1 MAAAEPFSIRGF
13 AARMRAEDADKCW
26 LLGGRAELET
36 ETSLPLP
43 PMDPPPRSRWWAHEL
58 AAVRAR
64 PDACAAGGDAAVGGG
79 AGNGG
84 GLGRTT
90 RRKGSRGSA
99 VAERANKRQRVL
111 QLKYKEL
118 LRKHKGCT
126 VRTLREFVPR
136 KKLQERQDDHISV
149 QGDSLKKQCGTGIDH
164 KRSIKASRPTN
175 HPLNHVCEVVE
186 HVTYPPKD
194 DIFGDLPLLES
205 SKIMFRTG
213 VDILPTV
220 IEDSF
225 LENQNGADALSET
238 EQLKLIPTSDI
249 SKLMPPPLEDLVKK
263 DQTPD
268 KESTCISPN
277 DAGRSHSFSAKFDGP
292 LNHTSVTMEKAC
304 LAEMQLKS
312 TDVPALSSYCKDEA
326 KSGSSKPSQG
336 CLYMNTDCFQEIKL
350 AGISSATV
358 RTRTEATNKDR
369 DSSVCGK
376 KSTYICGRLVPSD
389 FYTNTDCFQKI
400 ERTGIS
406 LATVRMRTEAINKD
420 RDPAVR
426 GKKSTDV
433 CDRLVP
439 SEHHLSREGTL
450 LSVVSQGTAGAG
462 INTDAI
468 SPCRKPAKEYA
479 FTSGPCKFASN
490 IYHESRKSVDTCKP
504 LSMDDQGS
512 WYSKVYPGR
521 SPASGL
527 PFMKLPGLE
536 RMEIS
541 SYDPRTGENN
551 FMNGQIKNTIRC
563 KEQQPVS
570 GMASTIQGQ
579 NNIGFSD
586 SQAGKKALDGFV
598 TRDSCHSHQPTMRLM
613 GRIVSVCKSSKE
625 QELSTEKGLI
635 DSSIFEGDRPSA
647 ISCELPPKRL
657 FPFKDSVLPRARILE
672 SSDTLPRIPNST
684 SAQARP
690 IINDAQNHSLQQTNN
705 VSSTFKD
712 CAWNSGSQFGWQT
725 QVNKESTIGVNYRT
739 RHSELYQPPTLTS
752 IPRNQYFNLSIPGSG
767 MHTEDHTFVR
777 SAVNQSCTSFP
788 QWPLN
793 MSMQGKYQ
801 KSTSSSYEDLRS
813 VPTHQPYQV
822 PGANLFSTPIIY
834 FHDCGTNSAESR
846 NFYQPGHPSLT
857 ANLASK
863 SISALNPMC
872 AGSLLNI
879 DGRKG
884 VPFVDQT
891 SKRPACADNVS
902 QQPAKRQVVANKLE
916 ELTSQMFPNMKNYS
930 SGWSLNDAVGPRIL
944 DFSNKLSRNTTQISK
959 SKNNNLGD
967 NSVPVVEAG
976 QGL

>member
-1 MAAAEPFSIRGF
+1 MAAASAGALAAEPFSIRGF

-36 ETSLPLP
+36 ETSLPLLVPLP

-64 PDACAAGGDAAVGGG
+64 PDACAAGGEAAVGG
-79 AGNGG
+79 GNGG

-90 RRKGSRGSA
+90 KRKGSRGSA
-99 VAERANKRQRVL
+99 VAERANKRQRAL
-111 QLKYKEL
+111 QLGFSLKHKERTSKPQSASCLLQQEL

-126 VRTLREFVPR
+126 VRTLREFVLR
-136 KKLQERQDDHISV
+136 KKLQERQDDHILV
-149 QGDSLKKQCGTGIDH
+149 QGDSLKKQCGTGTDH

-175 HPLNHVCEVVE
+175 HPLNPVCEVVE
-186 HVTYPPKD
+186 HVPYPPKD

-225 LENQNGADALSET
+225 LENQNGADAISET

-249 SKLMPPPLEDLVKK
+249 SKLMSPPLEDLVKK

-268 KESTCISPN
+268 KESTCISPD

-312 TDVPALSSYCKDEA
+312 TDVPALSSCCKDEA

-336 CLYMNTDCFQEIKL
+336 CLYTNTDCFQEIKGT
-350 AGISSATV
+350 GISSATV

-389 FYTNTDCFQKI
+389 FYTNTDCFQEI

-406 LATVRMRTEAINKD
+406 LATVRMRTEAIIKD

-426 GKKSTDV
+426 GKKSTDM

-439 SEHHLSREGTL
+439 SEYHLSREGTL
-450 LSVVSQGTAGAG
+450 LSVVSQGTASAG
-462 INTDAI
+462 INTDAMY
-468 SPCRKPAKEYA
+468 PCRKPAKEYA
-479 FTSGPCKFASN
+479 FPSGPCKFASN

-541 SYDPRTGENN
+541 SYDLRTGENN
-551 FMNGQIKNTIRC
+551 FMNGRLKNTIRC
-563 KEQQPVS
+563 QEQQPVS
-570 GMASTIQGQ
+570 GMASIIQGQ

-586 SQAGKKALDGFV
+586 SQAGEKALDGFV

-613 GRIVSVCKSSKE
+613 GRTVSICKSSKE

-635 DSSIFEGDRPSA
+635 DSSIVEGDRPSA
-647 ISCELPPKRL
+647 ISCELPPKRM
-657 FPFKDSVLPRARILE
+657 FHFKDSVVPRARILE

-684 SAQARP
+684 LAQARP
-690 IINDAQNHSLQQTNN
+690 IINDTQNHSLQQTNN

-712 CAWNSGSQFGWQT
+712 CTWNSGRQFGWQT
-725 QVNKESTIGVNYRT
+725 QLYPLSSTPSHSNREEHQESPEKASHKLQQRIMGVLGALARHLDSLVGPGIMLLYPLYASMRAIESPSSLDDQQWLTYWVLYSLITLFELSCWKALQWLPLWPYMKLLFCCWLVLPIFNGAAYIYETHVRRYFKIG
-739 RHSELYQPPTLTS
+739 
-752 IPRNQYFNLSIPGSG
+752 QYVSPAYNERQRKVLQ
-767 MHTEDHTFVR
+767 M
-777 SAVNQSCTSFP
+777 
-788 QWPLN
+788 
-793 MSMQGKYQ
+793 MSLDAR
-801 KSTSSSYEDLRS
+801 KSVERFIE
-813 VPTHQPYQV
+813 THG
-822 PGANLFSTPIIY
+822 PGALEKIIQA
-834 FHDCGTNSAESR
+834 AE
-846 NFYQPGHPSLT
+846 QE
-857 ANLASK
+857 
-863 SISALNPMC
+863 
-872 AGSLLNI
+872 
-879 DGRKG
+879 
-884 VPFVDQT
+884 
-891 SKRPACADNVS
+891 
-902 QQPAKRQVVANKLE
+902 AKRA
-916 ELTSQMFPNMKNYS
+916 
-930 SGWSLNDAVGPRIL
+930 
-944 DFSNKLSRNTTQISK
+944 
-959 SKNNNLGD
+959 
-967 NSVPVVEAG
+967 
-976 QGL
+976 